1 MREWC
6 PMESKHLCVLLP
18 REGENACAVAGG
30 SLFMLLPWE
39 GETARVAELKSANKA
54 SEPFNGAWQVCS
66 TMCWHAWASAAAAA
80 DKLVSFFTGWERPW
94 QAVGHRLLK
103 AGLPE

>member
-1 MREWC
+1 
-6 PMESKHLCVLLP
+6 
-18 REGENACAVAGG
+18 
-30 SLFMLLPWE
+30 MLLPWE

-80 DKLVSFFTGWERPW
+80 DKLVSFLPDGNGHGRPS
-94 QAVGHRLLK
+94 AIDC
-103 AGLPE
+103 

>member
-1 MREWC
+1 
-6 PMESKHLCVLLP
+6 
-18 REGENACAVAGG
+18 
-30 SLFMLLPWE
+30 MLLPWE